1 MAEDEHQDEEKSRVL
16 QSSEPEPGQGGE
28 GRPSGPRQE
37 EEEGPRPEEDR
48 DATGPGGG
56 PEQPPPP
63 GTEPQAPGHET
74 ALADV
79 VPEAAAAASA
89 GSEAGG
95 APGGTGGRLEE
106 LMAKRR
112 TTGLSDAEA
121 EELGT
126 MLAEQEGK
134 PHSSAQ
140 SLKRGPAAQE

>member
-1 MAEDEHQDEEKSRVL
+1 MH
-16 QSSEPEPGQGGE
+16 
-28 GRPSGPRQE
+28 
-37 EEEGPRPEEDR
+37 
-48 DATGPGGG
+48 ATGPGGG

-89 GSEAGG
+89 SAGSEAGG
-95 APGGTGGRLEE
+95 APGATGGTAAGGTVGGTGGRLEE